1 MSKLPHSRLLRH
13 LLLAGLTTAAMQALA
28 WTDKPVKLLVPAPAG
43 GTIDVIARIIAAQ
56 LSVDIGQPVV
66 VDNKPGAGGGIAV
79 QALVAAPLD
88 GQTIMVTA
96 SNVLVEIPHVMKTG
110 FDPLKD
116 VKPVATLARAGMVL
130 VGNAALPAD
139 DLKGLIAHLK
149 GNAGKMSYA
158 SYSAGTVSHYSGVI
172 FNQKIGADMQHVPF
186 AGSPPALQQVMG
198 GQIPIMFDGIVT
210 SLPQI
215 KGGKLKA
222 FGVAAKT
229 RSAHLPNVPTLAE
242 QGYPELDFSNWMGV
256 IAASGLSADLTNK
269 INLAVLKVA
278 TAPAVRDR
286 LAAVGFEP
294 NQAATSAEL
303 AQIVKTD
310 FDRNAA
316 IVKQFDIKLQQ

>member
-1 MSKLPHSRLLRH
+1 MSKSPYSRILRH

-278 TAPAVRDR
+278 SAPAVRDR

>member
-1 MSKLPHSRLLRH
+1 MSKSPYSRILRH
-13 LLLAGLTTAAMQALA
+13 LLLAGLTTAAMQASA

-56 LSVDIGQPVV
+56 LSADIGQPVV

-79 QALVAAPLD
+79 QSLIAAPLD

-116 VKPVATLARAGMVL
+116 IKPIATLARAGLVL
-130 VGNAALPAD
+130 VGNSALPAD
-139 DLKGLIAHLK
+139 DLKALVAHLK

-172 FNQKIGADMQHVPF
+172 FNQKIASDMQHVPF

-215 KGGKLKA
+215 KAGKLKA
-222 FGVAAKT
+222 YGVAGKS

-242 QGYPELDFSNWMGV
+242 QGYPEIDFSNWMGV
-256 IAASGLSADLTNK
+256 IAAAGLSADLTTK
-269 INLAVLKVA
+269 INLAILKVA
-278 TAPAVRDR
+278 AAPAVKDR

-294 NQAATSAEL
+294 NQSATSAEL
-303 AQIVKTD
+303 TQLMKTD

>member
-1 MSKLPHSRLLRH
+1 MSKSPYSRILRH
-13 LLLAGLTTAAMQALA
+13 LLLAGLITAAMQALA

-43 GTIDVIARIIAAQ
+43 GTIDVIARTIAAQ

-278 TAPAVRDR
+278 SAPAVRDR

>member
-1 MSKLPHSRLLRH
+1 MFKLKSQSQVSRLL
-13 LLLAGLTTAAMQALA
+13 AATLIAFAPMAMA

-43 GTIDVIARIIAAQ
+43 GTMDVVARIVAAQ
-56 LSVDIGQPVV
+56 LSADIGQPVV

-79 QALVAAPLD
+79 QAMNAAAAD

-96 SNVLVEIPHVMKTG
+96 SNVLTEIPHVMKTG

-116 VKPVATLARAGMVL
+116 VKPIATLARAGLVL
-130 VGNAALPAD
+130 VGNAAVPAD
-139 DLKGLIAHLK
+139 DLKALVAYLK
-149 GNAGKMSYA
+149 ANTGKMSYA
-158 SYSAGTVSHYSGVI
+158 SYSAGTVSHYAGNI

-210 SLPQI
+210 SMPQI

-222 FGVAAKT
+222 YGVASKV

-242 QGYPELDFSNWMGV
+242 QGFPELDFSNWLGV
-256 IAASGLSADLTNK
+256 VASAKVSPEMAAK
-269 INLAVLKVA
+269 INAAVLKA
-278 TAPAVRDR
+278 ADAPAVKNR
-286 LAAVGFEP
+286 LAAVGFEA
-294 NQAATSAEL
+294 NQSLSSAEL
-303 AQIVKTD
+303 SQVVKTD

-316 IVKQFDIKLQQ
+316 IVKQFDIKAQ

>member
-1 MSKLPHSRLLRH
+1 MFKLKSQSQVSRLL
-13 LLLAGLTTAAMQALA
+13 AATLIAFAPMAMA

-43 GTIDVIARIIAAQ
+43 GTMDVVARIVAAQ
-56 LSVDIGQPVV
+56 LSADIGQPVV

-79 QALVAAPLD
+79 QAMNAAAAD

-96 SNVLVEIPHVMKTG
+96 SNVLTEIPHVMKTG

-116 VKPVATLARAGMVL
+116 VKPIATLARAGLVL
-130 VGNAALPAD
+130 VGNAAVPAD
-139 DLKGLIAHLK
+139 DLKALVAYLK
-149 GNAGKMSYA
+149 ANTGKMSYA
-158 SYSAGTVSHYSGVI
+158 SYSAGTVSHYAGNI

-210 SLPQI
+210 SMPQI

-222 FGVAAKT
+222 YGVASKV

-242 QGYPELDFSNWMGV
+242 QGFPELDFSNWLGV
-256 IAASGLSADLTNK
+256 VASAKISPEMAAK
-269 INLAVLKVA
+269 INAAVLKA
-278 TAPAVRDR
+278 AEAPAVKGRM
-286 LAAVGFEP
+286 AAVGFEA
-294 NQAATSAEL
+294 NQGLSSAEL
-303 AQIVKTD
+303 SQVVKTD

-316 IVKQFDIKLQQ
+316 IVKQFDIKAQ